1 MKNPTRTLPIV
12 IVLSMTIV
20 TFIYLLAN
28 VAYLAVLSPFEILS
42 SEKSSA
48 AIAVTFASRCMG
60 VIAWVMPLFVSASV
74 FGSINSEV
82 LSLSRLCF
90 TASERGHMP
99 IILSMVSV
107 NNLTPIPSVLAMIL
121 LSILFQLHEDVFI
134 LIQLTG
140 LAFTVVSAIAVCS
153 LLYIRW
159 TNPALNK
166 SRFKLPIFLPILYLV
181 GIVSIGIFS
190 AYHSPKNALL
200 SMGPNGFGYTGLH
213 HWCCMEEK
221 TSIYRVRN
229 VPNHRVVAEST
240 QRGPTRGASRLRRSA
255 VAPNFARACQR
266 LIILSV
272 IVCRIGFG
280 TCFPKFI
287 MLYILSVFHCKCNS
301 HSPRRLF
308 FPQHYSYLSTI
319 GGSLPQVV
327 YTAKRVRFVYAY

>member
-1 MKNPTRTLPIV
+1 MISPYFLELKTLLLFFSHFFRNCLNFLTGEMKNPTRTLPIV

-28 VAYLAVLSPFEILS
+28 MAYLAVLSPSEILS

-60 VIAWVMPLFVSASV
+60 VMAWMMPLFVGASV

-99 IILSMVSV
+99 IILSMINVK
-107 NNLTPIPSVLAMIL
+107 NLTPIPSVLAMIL
-121 LSILFQLHEDVFI
+121 VSILFQLHEDVFI

-153 LLYIRW
+153 LLYIRR

-181 GIVSIGIFS
+181 GTISIGIFS
-190 AYHSPKNALL
+190 VCDSPKNALL
-200 SMGPNGFGYTGLH
+200 SVGLMALGIPVYIFGVAWKRKPAFIESGMYRTTVWLQKVLNVVPQEVH
-213 HWCCMEEK
+213 ADCIEVQSHP
-221 TSIYRVRN
+221 TSPVL
-229 VPNHRVVAEST
+229 AT
-240 QRGPTRGASRLRRSA
+240 D
-255 VAPNFARACQR
+255 
-266 LIILSV
+266 
-272 IVCRIGFG
+272 
-280 TCFPKFI
+280 
-287 MLYILSVFHCKCNS
+287 
-301 HSPRRLF
+301 
-308 FPQHYSYLSTI
+308 
-319 GGSLPQVV
+319 
-327 YTAKRVRFVYAY
+327 